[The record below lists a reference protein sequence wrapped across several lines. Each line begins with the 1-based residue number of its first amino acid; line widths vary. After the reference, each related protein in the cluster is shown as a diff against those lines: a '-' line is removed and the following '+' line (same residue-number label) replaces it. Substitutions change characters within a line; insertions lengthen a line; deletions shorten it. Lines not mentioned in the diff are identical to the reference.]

1 MSPRDFLTDFAH
13 MSSFG
18 ATAGGGIDRQAG
30 TADDL
35 AVRAWLR
42 EVYASLGLTEY
53 QDAIGNQFGLKE
65 YVPGAPY
72 VLVGSHLDSQP
83 MGGKYDGS
91 YGVLAAVHAAA
102 GVMQRVADGAV
113 EPVLNLAVVNWFNEE
128 GSRFSPSMMGSS
140 VYTGK
145 LDLDDALAIEDH
157 DGVTVADALA
167 VEAIQPE
174 TEPISA
180 ASYAEIHI
188 EQGPILERSGNT
200 IGLVD
205 TTWGAKKYTV
215 TITGDQGHTGAT
227 PMDQRKDAL
236 YGAAKY
242 IVAAREVVDQF
253 PDGVLH
259 TSVSTLELFPNSP
272 VTYAGEVTI
281 NLDLRSAD
289 TEVLAQAE
297 ALLAEERARIETVA
311 QVEISQQLTHQWGL
325 MPYQPEGL
333 ALAETVVRELGH
345 PFQRIKTVAGHDSTN
360 MKDLVPTVMLF
371 VPSRDGFSHNE
382 KEFTTDADMLA
393 GVEMLTG
400 VVAKLVTGELA
411 D

>member
-1 MSPRDFLTDFAH
+1 MTRDFLTDFAR

-30 TADDL
+30 TTDDL

-42 EVYASLGLTEY
+42 DVYASLGLTEH

-65 YVPGAPY
+65 YVPGAPF

-102 GVMQRVADGAV
+102 AV
-113 EPVLNLAVVNWFNEE
+113 IRQVENGDLVPTLNLAVVNWFNEE
-128 GSRFSPSMMGSS
+128 GSRFAPSMMGSS

-145 LDLDDALAIEDH
+145 MSLEDALTVEDR
-157 DGVTVADALA
+157 DGVTVLGALA
-167 VEAIQPE
+167 AEEIDRELDAPK
-174 TEPISA
+174 A

-188 EQGPILERSGNT
+188 EQGPVLERNGNT

-215 TITGDQGHTGAT
+215 TVTGDQGHTGAT
-227 PMDQRKDAL
+227 PMAQRKDAL
-236 YGAAKY
+236 YGAAKF
-242 IVAAREVVDQF
+242 IVAAREVVEQF

-259 TSVSTLELFPNSP
+259 TAVSTLELSPNSP

-289 TEVLAQAE
+289 TDVLAQAE
-297 ALLAEERARIETVA
+297 ALLAEEQARIETVA
-311 QVEISQQLTHQWGL
+311 QVEIAQQLTHQWGL

-333 ALAETVVRELGH
+333 ALAETVVHDLGQ

-371 VPSRDGFSHNE
+371 VPSRNGFSHNE

-393 GVEMLTG
+393 GVDMLTG

>member
-102 GVMQRVADGAV
+102 RVMQRVADGAV
-113 EPVLNLAVVNWFNEE
+113 EPALNLAVVNWFNEE

-145 LDLDDALAIEDH
+145 LDLDDALALEDH

-167 VEAIQPE
+167 VEAIQPQ
-174 TEPISA
+174 TEAIRA

-227 PMDQRKDAL
+227 PMDLRKDAL
-236 YGAAKY
+236 YGAAKF

-333 ALAETVVRELGH
+333 ALAEAVVRDLGQ

-360 MKDLVPTVMLF
+360 MKDLVPTIMLF

>member
-1 MSPRDFLTDFAH
+1 MSPRDFRTDFQH
-13 MSSFG
+13 MSAFG
-18 ATAGGGIDRQAG
+18 ATAGGGIDRQAA

-35 AVRAWLR
+35 QVRSWLR
-42 EVYASLGLTEY
+42 DVFASLGLTEH
-53 QDAIGNQFGLKE
+53 QDEIGNQFGLKE

-102 GVMQRVADGAV
+102 GVIQKIDDGELTPA
-113 EPVLNLAVVNWFNEE
+113 LNLAVVNWFNEE
-128 GSRFSPSMMGSS
+128 GARFSPSMMGSG

-145 LDLDDALAIEDH
+145 LALEDALTITDR
-157 DGVTVADALA
+157 DGVTVAEALA
-167 VEAIQPE
+167 AEDVRRHSDAPK
-174 TEPISA
+174 A

-188 EQGPILERSGNT
+188 EQGPILEGSGNT

-215 TITGDQGHTGAT
+215 TVTGDQGHTGAT

-236 YGAAKY
+236 YGAAKF
-242 IVAAREVVDQF
+242 IVAAREIVDKF
-253 PDGVLH
+253 PDGLLH

-289 TEVLAQAE
+289 TDVLAQAE
-297 ALLAEERARIETVA
+297 AFLAEERARIEAVA
-311 QVEISQQLTHQWGL
+311 KVEIAQQLTHQWGL
-325 MPYQPEGL
+325 MPYQPAGL
-333 ALAETVVRELGH
+333 ELAEKVVRNLGH
-345 PFQRIKTVAGHDSTN
+345 PFEYIKTVAGHDSTN

-371 VPSRDGFSHNE
+371 VPSQNGYSHNE

-393 GVEMLTG
+393 GVDMLTG
-400 VVAKLVTGELA
+400 VVENLIIGELV

>member
-1 MSPRDFLTDFAH
+1 MSRDFLTDFQR
-13 MSSFG
+13 MSAFG
-18 ATAGGGIDRQAG
+18 ATEGGGIDRQAG
-30 TADDL
+30 TVDDL

-42 EVYASLGLTEY
+42 EVYAALGLTEH
-53 QDAIGNQFGLKE
+53 QDEIGNQFGLKE
-65 YVPGAPY
+65 YVPGAPF
-72 VLVGSHLDSQP
+72 VLVGSHMDSQP
-83 MGGKYDGS
+83 MGGKFDGS

-102 GVMQRVADGAV
+102 RIMQRIENDEIV
-113 EPVLNLAVVNWFNEE
+113 PTLNLAVVNWFNEE
-128 GSRFSPSMMGSS
+128 GSRFSPSMMGSR

-145 LDLDDALAIEDH
+145 MSVEDALMTEDRDGIKVLDALAAEQVDRQP
-157 DGVTVADALA
+157 DA
-167 VEAIQPE
+167 PR
-174 TEPISA
+174 A

-188 EQGPILERSGNT
+188 EQGPVLERSGNT

-227 PMDQRKDAL
+227 PMNQRKDAL
-236 YGAAKY
+236 YGAAKF
-242 IVAAREVVDQF
+242 IVAAREVVDRF
-253 PDGVLH
+253 PAGVLH

-289 TEVLAQAE
+289 TDVLTQAE
-297 ALLAEERARIETVA
+297 RLLADEQTRIEA
-311 QVEISQQLTHQWGL
+311 AAHVEISQELTHQWGL
-325 MPYQPEGL
+325 LPYHPEGL
-333 ALAETVVRELGH
+333 ELAEKVVRGQGEA
-345 PFQRIKTVAGHDSTN
+345 FQYIKTVAGHDSTN

-393 GVEMLTG
+393 GVDMLTG
-400 VVAKLVTGELA
+400 VTERLISGELV

>member
-1 MSPRDFLTDFAH
+1 MSARDFLTDFQH
-13 MSSFG
+13 MSTFG
-18 ATAGGGIDRQAG
+18 ATVGGGIDRQAG
-30 TADDL
+30 TEDDL

-42 EVYASLGLTEY
+42 EAYSSLGLTEH
-53 QDAIGNQFGLKE
+53 QDKVGNQFGFKE

-91 YGVLAAVHAAA
+91 YGVLAALHAAA
-102 GVMQRVADGAV
+102 TMMQKITKGEFTPA
-113 EPVLNLAVVNWFNEE
+113 LNLAVVNWFNEE
-128 GSRFSPSMMGSS
+128 GSRFAPSMMGSS
-140 VYTGK
+140 VFTGK
-145 LDLDDALAIEDH
+145 MPLQEALAVEDRA
-157 DGVTVADALA
+157 GVTVAEALA
-167 VEAIQPE
+167 AEGVPRSDDSLE
-174 TEPISA
+174 A

-227 PMDQRKDAL
+227 PMEQRKDAL
-236 YGAAKY
+236 YGAAKF
-242 IVAAREVVDQF
+242 IVAAREVADQF
-253 PDGVLH
+253 PEGVLH

-289 TEVLAQAE
+289 TNVLSQAE
-297 ALLAEERARIETVA
+297 QALAEEQARIEKIA
-311 QVEISQQLTHQWGL
+311 KVEISQQLTHQWGL
-325 MPYQPEGL
+325 MPYHSEGL
-333 ALAETVVRELGH
+333 ELAEKVVRKLQH
-345 PFQRIKTVAGHDSTN
+345 PFQHIKTVAGHDSTN

-371 VPSRDGFSHNE
+371 VPSQNGFSHNE

-393 GVEMLTG
+393 GVNMLTG
-400 VVAKLVTGELA
+400 VVEELLAGQLV